1 MKYKDL
7 NSELRRSIN
16 GSIFSQF
23 QSGCLDFKGEEEAF
37 AIWTHIK
44 TYKEGNGYYYRG
56 YRDNHDS
63 YLDNEQFE
71 ELKAKFIE
79 RYNNRMKSL
88 YWCSLRT

>member
-7 NSELRRSIN
+7 NSEPKRSIN

-23 QSGCLDFKGEEEAF
+23 QSGCLDFKGEEAF
-37 AIWTHIK
+37 FIWTHVK
-44 TYKEGNGYYYRG
+44 FYKKDNGHYYRG

-71 ELKAKFIE
+71 ELKAKFTE
-79 RYNNRMKSL
+79 RYNNRMKIL